1 MSGAITRP
9 MESRDI
15 PAVFELQSHSREAA
29 QWSLAAYEN
38 VCGARPNEFAWVA
51 DRDGRVLG
59 FLVAREVANEM
70 EILNLAVDPAA
81 RREGIASALL
91 RHALSHA
98 AETGVTKVF
107 LEVRSSNLA
116 AQRFYQSHGFVSAG
130 MRPNYYRDPAEAAL
144 LLAFTLSAAV
154 AQNIT

>member
-1 MSGAITRP
+1 MSRAITRR

-38 VCGARPNEFAWVA
+38 VCGARQNEFAWVA

-59 FLVAREVANEM
+59 FLIAREVAKET

-98 AETGVTKVF
+98 AENGATKVF
-107 LEVRSSNLA
+107 LEVRSSNLT

-130 MRPNYYRDPAEAAL
+130 TRPNYYRDPAEAAL
-144 LLAFTLSAAV
+144 LLACTLRAAL
-154 AQNIT
+154 A